1 MPPDETAQESRSAH
15 QNLRHLRPALRL
27 AQEMGARLGGGQAL
41 FRPLPVRCQGQA
53 MTGRL
58 WLVPGDQL
66 TRGLASL
73 ADLDPATDVVLM
85 VDVAAGHR
93 QLRAAGQ

>member
-1 MPPDETAQESRSAH
+1 
-15 QNLRHLRPALRL
+15 
-27 AQEMGARLGGGQAL
+27 
-41 FRPLPVRCQGQA
+41 

-85 VDVAAGHR
+85 VEVAAGHR